1 MKITAIDFETANRNP
16 ASVCA
21 VGISTYE
28 EGAVEER
35 YYSLIRPE
43 EDVFY
48 FDPWNI
54 RIHGIRPR
62 DVLDAPDFETVY
74 RHIYEEMEDALV
86 VAHNA
91 PFDMGCLKAACI
103 NCGIKVPRLRYF
115 DTVEL
120 SRRLFT
126 SMPHHRL
133 NDMCDALNIEL
144 NHHNAASDAMGCLMI
159 VVRVM
164 EKSGIYDVEEL
175 LDKAHVRIR
184 ELRP

>member
-1 MKITAIDFETANRNP
+1 MKIAAIDFERANRNP
-16 ASVCA
+16 ARVCSA
-21 VGISTYE
+21 GISSYE
-28 EGAVEER
+28 DGADEER

-74 RHIYEEMEDALV
+74 RHIYEEMEGALV

-91 PFDMGCLKAACI
+91 SFDMGCIRAACRMYDMP
-103 NCGIKVPRLRYF
+103 VPHLRYF

-120 SRRLFT
+120 SRRVYPQI
-126 SMPHHRL
+126 PHHRL
-133 NDMCDALNIEL
+133 NDVCDYLHIDL
-144 NHHNAASDAMGCLMI
+144 DHHQAGSDAYACLMI
-159 VVRVM
+159 VGCTM
-164 EKSGIYDVEEL
+164 TLAGIYDIEEL
-175 LDKAHVRIR
+175 LKQCGIR
-184 ELRP
+184 MYEL